1 MRYYLKTISFICLK
15 ITLAL
20 LLTTQTA
27 LTDNKQ
33 ITAVLL
39 NNFQP
44 ISYINHETGQPD
56 GFAVDLT
63 NAIADASGFRVKYIL
78 VSNWQ
83 EVEAALDSGEADICP
98 ILVVNERRKERY
110 FFTDFTETSGV
121 TINVRANSQ
130 QINNLADLEGRVV
143 GSLRA
148 SQALPILHRYPNI
161 KTIIYDSVQ
170 EALLELIAGRIDAY
184 VGPDNVVLK
193 LVREVGLAEQ
203 IRVIQPPLTEIKR
216 AIAISKANPEL
227 FHDLEGPTRQ
237 FVSSKQYQQI
247 CTKWY
252 GSPQPYWTTA
262 RVMILMASVLL
273 ISAAVFLAWRY
284 QVMKQTMLERTR
296 ASEALHEQAIE
307 LEVEIAER
315 QKAQEA
321 LELLNATLEERIDA
335 SVAAMRKKDELL
347 IHQTRLA
354 AMGELLTNIA
364 HQWRQPL
371 NNVAVCIQSIQFLY
385 SQKELTDKEMTVQTN
400 LIMDNLKFMSNTIDD
415 FRNFFRK
422 DKEKQDFALD
432 EVVRQCLSLIRP
444 SLDAKQINV
453 QVNGDSTVYATGY
466 PNEYAQALI
475 NILYN
480 ARDILM
486 DREIKEPR
494 IIITVHSDDGRSKVT
509 VQDNAGGINP
519 VLLPQLFDPYFT
531 TKGPATGTGIGLYMA
546 RTLIERNMGGIIS
559 VVNCNGGA
567 AFTITL

>member
-1 MRYYLKTISFICLK
+1 MRYYLKIISLICLN
-15 ITLAL
+15 ITLAF
-20 LLTTQTA
+20 LLTCQTA
-27 LTDNKQ
+27 LADSRQ
-33 ITAVLL
+33 ITAVIL

-63 NAIADASGFRVKYIL
+63 DAIAEESGFKVKYIL
-78 VSNWQ
+78 VNNWQ
-83 EVEAALDSGEADICP
+83 EAEAALDSGDADICP
-98 ILVVNERRKERY
+98 ILVVNEKRKEGY
-110 FFTDFTETSGV
+110 FFTDFTETSGI

-130 QINNLADLEGRVV
+130 QVNNLADLEGRVV
-143 GSLRA
+143 GTLRA
-148 SQALPILHRYPNI
+148 SQALPILQKYPNI

-184 VGPDNVVLK
+184 IGPDNVVLK

-203 IRVIQPPLTEIKR
+203 IRIIQPPLTEIKR
-216 AIAISKANPEL
+216 AIAISKKNPEL
-227 FHDLEGPTRQ
+227 FNYLKKPTMQ
-237 FVSSKQYQQI
+237 FVSSKQYQMI
-247 CTKWY
+247 YTKWY
-252 GSPQPYWTTA
+252 GSPPPYWTTA
-262 RVMILMASVLL
+262 RVMILMSSVLL
-273 ISAAVFLAWRY
+273 ISAAVFMTWRY
-284 QVMKQTMLERTR
+284 QVMKQTVLERTR
-296 ASEALHEQAIE
+296 SSEALHEQAVE
-307 LEVEIAER
+307 LECEIAER

-321 LELLNATLEERIDA
+321 LELLNTNLEERIEA
-335 SVAAMRKKDELL
+335 SVAVMRKKDELL

-385 SQKELTDKEMTVQTN
+385 SLKELTDEEMTAQTN

-422 DKEKQDFALD
+422 DKEKQEFALD
-432 EVVRQCLSLIRP
+432 EVVRQCLNLIRP
-444 SLDAKQINV
+444 SLEAKKINV
-453 QVNGDSTVYATGY
+453 QINGNSTVHATGY
-466 PNEYAQALI
+466 PSEYAQALI

-486 DREIKEPR
+486 DREIKDPR
-494 IIITVHSDDGRSKVT
+494 IIITVHSDDGRSRVT

-519 VLLPQLFDPYFT
+519 ELLPQLFDPYFT

-559 VVNCNGGA
+559 AANSNGGA
-567 AFTITL
+567 IFTIIL